1 LSNIELAINRGEF
14 VGIVGP
20 TGCGKSTLIKAA
32 LGLQAD
38 FLGEV
43 RVFGSQLR
51 ALSKE
56 LLAERICYLPQE
68 PFIMAGTLRD
78 NLQILRRHASDD
90 ELRQALSS
98 ASAAETTWALG
109 LDTLIHEGGRNLSGG
124 QRQRLSLARAFLSK
138 ADLYLVD
145 EATSQLDAVTE
156 ERVTQ
161 ALMLHCAGKTVITI
175 AHRLKA
181 LAMVSRVLVLEHGKI
196 VQDGPFDSLAA
207 QPGLFA
213 NLLRATDLDIDA
225 KRNDADRFGA
235 LALLE

>member
-1 LSNIELAINRGEF
+1 
-14 VGIVGP
+14 
-20 TGCGKSTLIKAA
+20 
-32 LGLQAD
+32 
-38 FLGEV
+38 
-43 RVFGSQLR
+43 
-51 ALSKE
+51 
-56 LLAERICYLPQE
+56 
-68 PFIMAGTLRD
+68 
-78 NLQILRRHASDD
+78 
-90 ELRQALSS
+90 
-98 ASAAETTWALG
+98 LG